1 MSTIEI
7 RNVSKNFNKT
17 VALENVS
24 LTLEPNKIYGLM
36 GRNGAGK
43 TTLLNI
49 ITNKLFA
56 SCGEV
61 LIDGESAVEN
71 DSAQVK
77 IFSMSQKNSYPV
89 NMKVKEAIKWT
100 NEFYPNFN
108 PEYACQLAVK
118 FKLDIDKKMKDL
130 STGYNSIFTFIL
142 ALASGASVILFD
154 EPVLGVDANNRELFY
169 KELIANY
176 IGKPKTI
183 VVSTHLIDEISD
195 VLEEIIIIN
204 DGEIVLSEPVD
215 KVLSL
220 GYTVSGNKQSVEKY
234 TSGKNIIREQILG
247 NLKMTTIYQ
256 NCDDKDKQLI
266 KELGLKITTV
276 KLQEL
281 IISLTNS

>member
-7 RNVSKNFNKT
+7 INVSKNFNKT
-17 VALENVS
+17 VAIDNVS
-24 LTLEPNKIYGLM
+24 LTFEPNKIYGLM

-43 TTLLNI
+43 TTLLNV
-49 ITNKLFA
+49 ITNKIFA
-56 SCGEV
+56 SLGVV
-61 LIDGESAVEN
+61 LIDGETAVEN

-77 IFSMSQKNSYPV
+77 IFSTSKKSSYPV

-108 PEYACQLAVK
+108 SEYACRLAVN
-118 FKLDIDKKMKDL
+118 FKLDINKKIKDL

-176 IGKPKTI
+176 IEKPKTI

-204 DGEIVLSEPVD
+204 DGKIVLCEPVD
-215 KVLSL
+215 KVLQL
-220 GYTVSGNKQSVEKY
+220 GYTVSGPKANVEEY
-234 TSGKNIIREQILG
+234 TKGKNIIREQILG

-256 NCDDKDKQLI
+256 NCDDKDKHVI